1 MCLSYCSH
9 MLQPASCAL
18 NTADRGRDA
27 DMQVMFGDVVQYS
40 EKALTSVFPFREC
53 LIESMKR
60 RHLKFR
66 CLTGTQCSGADCVL
80 IFLGA
85 APCTAPKFYIFTKAN
100 MCVNCSVQCAAQ
112 RRHQT
117 ISLWA
122 VTDRRFKDLWDATL
136 HCYIKLPVGDFF
148 FSRTLN
154 IACACRSG
162 KMWYTFP
169 VGFRPTF
176 LSPA

>member
-1 MCLSYCSH
+1 
-9 MLQPASCAL
+9 MLQPASCAP
-18 NTADRGRDA
+18 NTADQGRDA

-122 VTDRRFKDLWDATL
+122 IARHKADLSCRREEDADADVS
-136 HCYIKLPVGDFF
+136 IKRKEKES
-148 FSRTLN
+148 FSQSVL
-154 IACACRSG
+154 
-162 KMWYTFP
+162 
-169 VGFRPTF
+169 
-176 LSPA
+176 LSKK

>member
-1 MCLSYCSH
+1 MVFGVTVTNSICMCLSYCSH

-40 EKALTSVFPFREC
+40 EKALTCVLWFREC
-53 LIESMKR
+53 LLVLLLSESMKR

-117 ISLWA
+117 ISLW
-122 VTDRRFKDLWDATL
+122 L
-136 HCYIKLPVGDFF
+136 
-148 FSRTLN
+148 
-154 IACACRSG
+154 
-162 KMWYTFP
+162 
-169 VGFRPTF
+169 
-176 LSPA
+176 

>member
-1 MCLSYCSH
+1 

-53 LIESMKR
+53 LLVLLLSESMKR

-112 RRHQT
+112 RSHQT
-117 ISLWA
+117 ISLCIIKVGEYLKSAWCY
-122 VTDRRFKDLWDATL
+122 VCWLWNILTLMTRMLRRHTGHRAGRRRWGG
-136 HCYIKLPVGDFF
+136 P
-148 FSRTLN
+148 
-154 IACACRSG
+154 
-162 KMWYTFP
+162 
-169 VGFRPTF
+169 RPH
-176 LSPA
+176 SENK

>member
-1 MCLSYCSH
+1 

-53 LIESMKR
+53 LLVLLLSESMKR

-122 VTDRRFKDLWDATL
+122 IARHKADLSCRR
-136 HCYIKLPVGDFF
+136 VQGG
-148 FSRTLN
+148 
-154 IACACRSG
+154 CRCRCVYKEEG
-162 KMWYTFP
+162 EREY
-169 VGFRPTF
+169 
-176 LSPA
+176 

>member
-1 MCLSYCSH
+1 MCLSYCFH

-53 LIESMKR
+53 LLVLLLSESMKR

-117 ISLWA
+117 ISLW
-122 VTDRRFKDLWDATL
+122 VTRCLELT
-136 HCYIKLPVGDFF
+136 
-148 FSRTLN
+148 
-154 IACACRSG
+154 
-162 KMWYTFP
+162 
-169 VGFRPTF
+169 
-176 LSPA
+176 